1 MNLKVTKV
9 IDLIFIIFFVFISFY
24 YKNDFNIDLFVLSSW
39 TFTYLILLLLN
50 YKRALLNIIFL
61 IAFQYKSYEVKGILI
76 SITDVSIALI
86 ILFFVLRK
94 ILLKESIFF
103 QKRFYLLYFFILI
116 IFMGFIPSLNT
127 NQINYFIRFLETLTL
142 FLILY
147 SEIRTKEDQILFIRN
162 STLVIL
168 LISLYNII
176 EFVFINHRYKYL
188 RAKKF
193 NLARVVSIF
202 NQPNNCG
209 IFLVLLL
216 ISIFILYMYKKIGK
230 KTFYVSLFFVLI
242 GILLTFSRAAI
253 LGMIVFV
260 LLSNIKKYYKY
271 FIIVF
276 LLITV
281 LFYPKIVNSR
291 EKSVENRAFR
301 YKLLPKMLLKSPF
314 IGTGLKTDNEEYK
327 RLAPPDK
334 ARHPSSHSLYLQL
347 LVETGIFGSFFFF
360 LFIFS
365 ILLDIIYVKRKN
377 YLAYKIL
384 FSNFSGFLIIEFFI
398 GNLVS
403 LYFWIYLLIVIKTC
417 KYVNF
422 EYEEN

>member
-314 IGTGLKTDNEEYK
+314 IGTGLKTYSEEYK